1 MPLSN
6 VQKGAIG
13 QFAFLM
19 TALAT
24 GRGEVE
30 TYVPV
35 ADNERRDAEVRR
47 HLRSLPGIMI
57 QIKVAFAAKFYGADG
72 KKYLRIVFSVRD
84 KRLESDARFWY
95 FFGLYDLSQLRL
107 HDPCFL
113 IPSEVFHRI
122 GRDGRPSK
130 GLHWFSI
137 TASLEPD
144 SNDKWTSY
152 RISPKDLGK
161 RLLMAVDSLP
171 LTASNKELSFP
182 PNAIWLGRSA
192 RRSRRAAHKRA
203 A

>member
-1 MPLSN
+1 MSLSN

-24 GRGEVE
+24 GRGKVE
-30 TYVPV
+30 AYVPV

-47 HLRSLPGIMI
+47 HLASLPGIMI
-57 QIKVAFAAKFYGADG
+57 QIKVAFAATFYGAAG

-95 FFGLYDLSQLRL
+95 FFGLFDAVKLGL

-113 IPSEVFHRI
+113 IPSEVFHKI

-137 TASLEPD
+137 TGSLEPGAH
-144 SNDKWTSY
+144 DKWTPF
-152 RISPKDLGK
+152 RVAPRDLGK
-161 RLLMAVDSLP
+161 RLLEVVDDLP
-171 LTASNKELSFP
+171 LTAAGKDLSFP
-182 PNAIWLGRSA
+182 AGTIWLGRSNARA
-192 RRSRRAAHKRA
+192 RRQAKRA